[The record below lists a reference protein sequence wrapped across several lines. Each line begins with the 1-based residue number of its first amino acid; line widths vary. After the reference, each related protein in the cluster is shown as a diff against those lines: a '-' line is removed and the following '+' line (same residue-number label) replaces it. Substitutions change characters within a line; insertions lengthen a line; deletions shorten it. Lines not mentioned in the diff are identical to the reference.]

1 MSQGDLLHV
10 VTADDIS
17 ARRQRFGHAI
27 VWGSAFLLAAVAI
40 AQTVD
45 RTGTMDLGFQ
55 TWRPTLY
62 AYIFWAIC
70 LCWSQVLIR
79 GEHGK
84 RTLFVLP
91 AALFVIS
98 LTVFPLLFG
107 LIIAFSDWNLSSPL
121 GRQFNGLDNVRQMWS
136 DPFYW
141 NALGNMVWYCLAIL
155 VEYAVAFG
163 LALLLNAE
171 IRARKF
177 FRVAFLLPL
186 MLSPVAVSWMIG
198 KSMLEIRFGPIARFA
213 RWLGWDNPS
222 FFGSPEIAKFTIML
236 LDAWTFIPFMMI
248 MILAGLQAIPKELT
262 EAARVDG
269 ASPWKSFWEVTF
281 PLMLSPVAVS
291 WMIGKSMLEIRFG
304 PIARFARW
312 LGWDNPSFFG
322 SPEIAKF
329 TIMLLDAWTFIPFMM
344 IMILAGLQAIP
355 KELTEAAR
363 VDGASPW
370 KSFWEVTFP
379 LMLPV
384 SVTAI
389 LIRIIFKLKLA
400 DIVINLTAG
409 GPGGATDTVT
419 SFIYREYRD
428 RSNVGYGTLL
438 AMVYLVIIIVVM
450 TILMKLAERFARP
463 RT

>member
-17 ARRQRFGHAI
+17 QGRQLFGRAI
-27 VWGSAFLLAAVAI
+27 VWASALIVVLVAA
-40 AQTVD
+40 AQAAQQMGKVD
-45 RTGTMDLGFQ
+45 FGFT

-62 AYIFWAIC
+62 AYILWAVC

-107 LIIAFSDWNLSSPL
+107 LVIAFSSWNLSSPL

-141 NALGNMVWYCLAIL
+141 NALRNMVWYCLAIL
-155 VEYAVAFG
+155 FEYAIAFG

-198 KSMLEIRFGPIARFA
+198 KSMLELRFGPVARFA
-213 RWLGWDNPS
+213 RWLGWENPS
-222 FFGSPEIAKFTIML
+222 FFGSPEIARLTIML

-248 MILAGLQAIPKELT
+248 MILAGLQAIPRDLT
-262 EAARVDG
+262 EAAKVDG
-269 ASPWKSFWEVTF
+269 AGPW
-281 PLMLSPVAVS
+281 
-291 WMIGKSMLEIRFG
+291 R
-304 PIARFARW
+304 
-312 LGWDNPSFFG
+312 
-322 SPEIAKF
+322 
-329 TIMLLDAWTFIPFMM
+329 
-344 IMILAGLQAIP
+344 
-355 KELTEAAR
+355 
-363 VDGASPW
+363 
-370 KSFWEVTFP
+370 SFWEVTFP

-384 SVTAI
+384 SVTAV

-419 SFIYREYRD
+419 SFIFREYRD

-438 AMVYLVIIIVVM
+438 AMVYLVIIIIVM
-450 TILMKLAERFARP
+450 TILMKIADRFTRP

>member
-17 ARRQRFGHAI
+17 DGRRRFGRAI
-27 VWGSAFLLAAVAI
+27 VWGAALVVALVAAAQAAQQSGLA
-40 AQTVD
+40 D
-45 RTGTMDLGFQ
+45 FGFT

-62 AYIFWAIC
+62 AYILWAIC

-79 GEHGK
+79 GEQGK

-98 LTVFPLLFG
+98 LTVFPLLFAI
-107 LIIAFSDWNLSSPL
+107 LIALSNWNLS
-121 GRQFNGLDNVRQMWS
+121 GTRQFNGFDNIRQMWT

-141 NALGNMVWYCLAIL
+141 NALKNMVWYSLAIL
-155 VEYAVAFG
+155 VEYAIAFG

-186 MLSPVAVSWMIG
+186 MLSPVAVSWMVG
-198 KSMLEIRFGPIARFA
+198 KSMLELRFGPVARFF
-213 RWLGWDNPS
+213 RWLGWDSPS
-222 FFGSPEIAKFTIML
+222 FFGSPEIARLTIMV

-269 ASPWKSFWEVTF
+269 ASPW
-281 PLMLSPVAVS
+281 
-291 WMIGKSMLEIRFG
+291 R
-304 PIARFARW
+304 
-312 LGWDNPSFFG
+312 
-322 SPEIAKF
+322 
-329 TIMLLDAWTFIPFMM
+329 
-344 IMILAGLQAIP
+344 
-355 KELTEAAR
+355 
-363 VDGASPW
+363 
-370 KSFWEVTFP
+370 SFWEVTFP

-384 SVTAI
+384 SVTAV

-419 SFIYREYRD
+419 SFIFREYRD

-438 AMVYLVIIIVVM
+438 AMVYLVIIIIVM
-450 TILMKLAERFARP
+450 TILMKVAERFTRP
-463 RT
+463 QT